1 MSGIYASLRQAQIII
16 LEILNV
22 WMPVPLY
29 LSGVVKI
36 FAFPRSKSGIFDLIL
51 NPAVSGK
58 HFETAS
64 INMILLL
71 KQGF

>member
-1 MSGIYASLRQAQIII
+1 
-16 LEILNV
+16 
-22 WMPVPLY
+22 
-29 LSGVVKI
+29 VVKI
-36 FAFPRSKSGIFDLIL
+36 FAYPRSKSGIFDLIL